1 MEGNLFKLYEK
12 IKSKGDKMNILE
24 VGERIAMTDLTD
36 CIMNAFGADSIED
49 KKLAGLWVKAK
60 NAINEVDNYLK
71 SKIGDDYEWGEFEVK
86 GEKEKI
92 K

>member
-1 MEGNLFKLYEK
+1 MSELNR
-12 IKSKGDKMNILE
+12 KGEKMNILE
-24 VGERIAMTDLTD
+24 VGKRIAMTDLTD
-36 CIMNAFGADSIED
+36 CIMYAFGADSIED

-60 NAINEVDNYLK
+60 DAIDKVDNYLK